1 MKLNQLLNFTSF
13 YNVVRT
19 PKLPFKTAYKL
30 SQLATAIETEI
41 GFYREKMQEI
51 ANEYGQ
57 KDENGNLVFSPDGM
71 DIMLIPETQFE
82 CRQKIAELENL
93 DVELP
98 GIKFSV
104 DEFADTTLS
113 LEELQPILPFIE
125 D

>member
-13 YNVVRT
+13 YNVVRSS
-19 PKLPFKTAYKL
+19 KLSFKTAHKL
-30 SQLATAIETEI
+30 SKLATAIEIETT
-41 GFYREKMQEI
+41 FFREKMQEI

-71 DIMLIPETQFE
+71 NIMLIPETQAE
-82 CRQKIAELENL
+82 CQQKIIELETL

-98 GIKFSV
+98 DIKFSA
-104 DEFADTTLS
+104 DEFADTTLTID
-113 LEELQPILPFIE
+113 ELTPILPFIE

>member
-1 MKLNQLLNFTSF
+1 MVLSSILSFSNF

-30 SQLATAIETEI
+30 SKLATAIETEI

-57 KDENGNLVFSPDGM
+57 KDENGNLIFTPDGR
-71 DIMLIPETQFE
+71 DIMLIPETQLE
-82 CRQKIAELENL
+82 CRKKIAEPENL

-98 GIKFSV
+98 DIKFSV
-104 DEFADTTLS
+104 EEFADTTLS
-113 LEELQPILPFIE
+113 LDELQPILPFIE

>member
-1 MKLNQLLNFTSF
+1 MKLNQLLNFSSF

-30 SQLATAIETEI
+30 SKLATAIETEI

-57 KDENGNLVFSPDGM
+57 KDENGNLVFTPDGR

-82 CRQKIAELENL
+82 CRQKIAELEDL

-98 GIKFSV
+98 DIKFSV
-104 DEFADTTLS
+104 EEFADTTLS
-113 LEELQPILPFIE
+113 LDELPPILPFIE